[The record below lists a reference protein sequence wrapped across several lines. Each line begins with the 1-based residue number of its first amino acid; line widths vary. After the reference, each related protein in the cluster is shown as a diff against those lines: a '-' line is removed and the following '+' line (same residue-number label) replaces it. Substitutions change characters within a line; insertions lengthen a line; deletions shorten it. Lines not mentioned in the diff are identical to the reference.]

1 MAFFRRLRRRIFLF
15 LEKACG
21 IAKEDPCD
29 LRFRLQTM
37 HSAEGSGAFDDQFE
51 LRTKLGDGM
60 TASVYVAVHR
70 QSGQLLACKL
80 CDRHKSKG

>member
-1 MAFFRRLRRRIFLF
+1 MRLDAIPATFP
-15 LEKACG
+15 
-21 IAKEDPCD
+21 DD
-29 LRFRLQTM
+29 TRLTM